1 MSTLTTDDR
10 HNNQYIDTDM
20 ATDSDVRYNFRL
32 TDIDMA
38 TNIYD
43 ICDAKML
50 MTVIAL
56 SLQTQHVIGTF

>member
-10 HNNQYIDTDM
+10 YNNQFIDTDM
-20 ATDSDVRYNFRL
+20 ATDSDDRYNFRL